1 MELKDTLKA
10 DLANYEK
17 QIQDK
22 KQKIS
27 ELNVEIRKL
36 EAEVNLFNGAMQ
48 QCVKLLNA
56 MEPSEVVDSADPKAD

>member
-17 QIQDK
+17 QIQEK

-56 MEPSEVVDSADPKAD
+56 MEPSEVVDGAEPKAD